1 MSNKS
6 LLLADVS
13 AMDEAACA
21 AALELLGLPQ
31 QVESGHDD
39 ADANAAVAFT
49 GLRPNHPKAGSRFII
64 KEVVDA
70 LPEGHAKDIGNA
82 NLLYVNALNMFM
94 GWEYS
99 AARAGVVGTGAYA
112 HIDPHSDNLPNTM
125 VFAARVA
132 RTGEVLHNTVQK
144 VTDFLNNL
152 PDSAFGTPSGDG
164 FHP

>member
-6 LLLADVS
+6 TLLAAVN
-13 AMDEAACA
+13 AMDEAACGA
-21 AALELLGLPQ
+21 AMELLGVPQ
-31 QVESGHDD
+31 QADTGHD
-39 ADANAAVAFT
+39 APDANGAVSLT
-49 GLRPNHPKAGSRFII
+49 GLRPSHPKAGSRIII

-99 AARAGVVGTGAYA
+99 AARAGEIGAGGNA
-112 HIDPHSDNLPNTM
+112 HIDPHSDNLPNVI
-125 VFAARVA
+125 VFAARDA
-132 RTGEVLHNTVQK
+132 RNNVPLVDTVQK
-144 VTDFLNNL
+144 ATDYLNNL
-152 PDSAFGTPSGDG
+152 PDSAFGTPSGAG